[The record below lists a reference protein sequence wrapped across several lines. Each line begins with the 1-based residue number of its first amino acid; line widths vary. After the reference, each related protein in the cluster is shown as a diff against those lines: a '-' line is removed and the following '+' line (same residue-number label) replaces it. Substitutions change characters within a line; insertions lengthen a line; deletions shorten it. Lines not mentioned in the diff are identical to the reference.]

1 MSADR
6 NKRSERLTLP
16 RSAILRGKTHFDRL
30 FKEGNRLSA
39 PSMDLRYMVFP
50 DPAAGCLVAFVAGR
64 KLGGAVVRNRCKRHL
79 REAFRLN
86 QGLVREAFDS
96 GRFGVHGVFIARRA
110 DLTAAQTQAD
120 CRLLL
125 TRLLAHL
132 PA

>member
-1 MSADR
+1 
-6 NKRSERLTLP
+6 
-16 RSAILRGKTHFDRL
+16 
-30 FKEGNRLSA
+30 
-39 PSMDLRYMVFP
+39 MVFP

-110 DLTAAQTQAD
+110 DLSAAQTQAD
-120 CRLLL
+120 CRQLL

>member
-16 RSAILRGKTHFDRL
+16 RSAILRGNTHFDRL

-50 DPAAGCLVAFVAGR
+50 DSAAGCLVAFAAGR
-64 KLGGAVVRNRCKRHL
+64 KLGGAVVRNRCKRHM
-79 REAFRLN
+79 REAYRLN
-86 QGLVREAFDS
+86 QGIVRGAFDS
-96 GRFGVHGVFIARRA
+96 GLFGVHGVFIARRA

-125 TRLLAHL
+125 TRLLAQL

>member
-1 MSADR
+1 
-6 NKRSERLTLP
+6 LTLP
-16 RSAILRGKTHFDRL
+16 RNAILRGKTQFDRI
-30 FKEGNRLSA
+30 FKEGNRLTA

-50 DPAAGCLVAFVAGR
+50 DPVDGCLVAFVAGR

-79 REAFRLN
+79 REAYRLN
-86 QGLVREAFDS
+86 QGLVRAAFDS
-96 GRFGVHGVFIARRA
+96 GRFGFHGVFIARGA

-125 TRLLAHL
+125 TRLLDRL